1 MSISASGPVNSMSP
15 TDMVGISINWAD
27 YKIPLASLQASSPTQ
42 VLTKDGAYTIAQTD
56 NNSILLYDASANSRL
71 TLPFGLRVPTLVSIL
86 QIGRAS
92 WTFGGVSGMQIIG
105 PGGNSTSRWVPAH
118 VMLINS
124 TTWVLLGATQP
135 PA

>member
-1 MSISASGPVNSMSP
+1 MSISASGPVNTMSP

-27 YKIPLASLQASSPTQ
+27 YKIPLANLQAATPTQ
-42 VLTKDGAYTIAQTD
+42 ITTKDGTYTIAQSD
-56 NNSILLYDASANSRL
+56 NNSILLYDSAANSKL
-71 TLPFGLRVPTLVSIL
+71 TLPSGLKVPTLVSII

-124 TTWVLLGATQP
+124 TTWVLLGADK
-135 PA
+135 ASA